1 MWTDGE
7 KFQKTKKE
15 NKPILNKEN
24 EIIKNIPLRGENTR
38 NRDKIHPERYQE
50 FVEKRPM
57 LVQTYQNPYLMKN
70 FNEVID
76 DQQKFLIPK
85 DSLIES

>member
-15 NKPILNKEN
+15 SKPILNKDN
-24 EIIKNIPLRGENTR
+24 KIIKNIPLRAENTR
-38 NRDKIHPERYQE
+38 NRDKIHPEKYQE
-50 FVEKRPM
+50 FIEKRPM
-57 LVQTYQNPYLMKN
+57 LVQTYQNPFLNKD
-70 FNEVID
+70 FNEVIK
-76 DQQKFLIPK
+76 DQHNFLTPK

>member
-1 MWTDGE
+1 MWSDGE
-7 KFQKTKKE
+7 KFEKTKKE
-15 NKPILNKEN
+15 HKPILNKDN

-38 NRDKIHPERYQE
+38 NRDKIHPEKYQE
-50 FVEKRPM
+50 FVDKRPM
-57 LVQTYQNPYLMKN
+57 IVQTYQNPYLMKN

-76 DQQKFLIPK
+76 DQEKFLIPK